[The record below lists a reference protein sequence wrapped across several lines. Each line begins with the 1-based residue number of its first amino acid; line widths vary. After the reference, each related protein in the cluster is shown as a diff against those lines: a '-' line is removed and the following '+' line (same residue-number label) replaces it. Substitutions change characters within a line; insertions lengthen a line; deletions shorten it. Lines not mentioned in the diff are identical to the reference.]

1 MTAVIQT
8 GDNRDVW
15 GHTGRPARNTTRAS
29 EQGHGEQQMNPG
41 PRSGFLNTD
50 FQSVQQQ
57 ASGDTSDPPHGGRK
71 HEMSLEHSVVP
82 ETEEVLGKEGK
93 GNEVGHS
100 DRAQK
105 PTWKIPEAKAR
116 AS

>member
-1 MTAVIQT
+1 
-8 GDNRDVW
+8 
-15 GHTGRPARNTTRAS
+15 
-29 EQGHGEQQMNPG
+29 MNPG
-41 PRSGFLNTD
+41 PRAGFLNTD

-57 ASGDTSDPPHGGRK
+57 ASGDTSDPPLPPRHGGRK

-93 GNEVGHS
+93 GNEVGRS
-100 DRAQK
+100 DRAQE